1 TVVDASPDALA
12 ALTRRAAEAGV
23 ADRIR
28 AFQGDADALADLV
41 PAESADLVLCHSVLE
56 VVDSPAEA
64 VGALAGVLRRGGAA
78 SVLVANRA
86 AAVLGRAMGGHLADA
101 LGLLRDPEGHWGVPD
116 PLRRRHDVDTPTT
129 LWPTA
134 GLAVDVAHGA
144 RVGADLVPAVALER
158 EHEMLIESERAVA
171 DRSPY
176 RDVATQLHVLARR
189 PGPPT
194 NAQGPPTD
202 AQGPPSNA
210 QGPPSNAQGPP
221 SNAQEPPSL

>member
-1 TVVDASPDALA
+1 GGFAVPLAQAGHDVTVVDASPDALA

-101 LGLLRDPEGHWGVPD
+101 L
-116 PLRRRHDVDTPTT
+116 
-129 LWPTA
+129 
-134 GLAVDVAHGA
+134 
-144 RVGADLVPAVALER
+144 
-158 EHEMLIESERAVA
+158 
-171 DRSPY
+171 
-176 RDVATQLHVLARR
+176 
-189 PGPPT
+189 
-194 NAQGPPTD
+194 
-202 AQGPPSNA
+202 
-210 QGPPSNAQGPP
+210 
-221 SNAQEPPSL
+221 